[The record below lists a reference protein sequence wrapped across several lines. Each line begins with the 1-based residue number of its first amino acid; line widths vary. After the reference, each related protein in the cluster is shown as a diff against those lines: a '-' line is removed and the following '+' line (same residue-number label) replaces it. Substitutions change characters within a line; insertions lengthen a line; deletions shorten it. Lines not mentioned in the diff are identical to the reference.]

1 MLRALDNQERPV
13 GSLLSSFF
21 SLKYQR
27 VRARFDTEVKRQL
40 FGEFT
45 CTSEEVMEPKYPIGA
60 TMFLQSFLPRI
71 LTRVS
76 GPILEPI
83 RSTYAFELIKESL
96 EDKFLL
102 TEQSQM
108 KYLANELLKKKFD
121 SREIQQPQTGFV
133 YN

>member
-1 MLRALDNQERPV
+1 
-13 GSLLSSFF
+13 
-21 SLKYQR
+21 
-27 VRARFDTEVKRQL
+27 
-40 FGEFT
+40 
-45 CTSEEVMEPKYPIGA
+45 MEPKYPIGA

-121 SREIQQPQTGFV
+121 SREIQ
-133 YN
+133 